1 MFQEAEVETDEEE
14 HDFQMRMATAMSL
27 SASEEPSLVHSQH
40 QSAMPSDLVLKNISP
55 NGWCFYDCVR
65 EHLHCNAA
73 DGDLVLTTPGIAALC
88 LSCLALHRQESSDF
102 VEDSEAIRL
111 QRRQNIF
118 QHDQYLAHIER
129 LNDFEIYVLDKLEA
143 LLTANQVVDTRHY
156 ADAPEIEAFLG
167 HFGVTMLRV
176 RPANE
181 WNMREGDIGAVQ
193 GLDANVL
200 MQTVTDEVHLRNL
213 LQHQTID
220 LQLMH
225 YQYATYEHYD
235 IVHLLSASFGI
246 AAAKKAG
253 LTIALLLFVL
263 VLFCCL

>member
-1 MFQEAEVETDEEE
+1 MSLMDDAATNEEE
-14 HDFQMRMATAMSL
+14 EKLQIRLATEQSL

-40 QSAMPSDLVLKNISP
+40 QAAMPSDLVVKNICP

-73 DGDLVLTTPGIAALC
+73 NGDLVLTTSCVAALC
-88 LSCLALHRQESSDF
+88 LSCLVLRRERFYHIVA
-102 VEDSEAIRL
+102 DSEDILL
-111 QRRQNIF
+111 QRKQNIF
-118 QHDQYLAHIER
+118 QHEQYLAHIEH
-129 LNDFEIYVLDKLEA
+129 LNRFEIYVLDKLEA
-143 LLTANQVVDTRHY
+143 LLTSNQVVDTLHY
-156 ADAPEIEAFLG
+156 ADAPEIEAFLC

-176 RPANE
+176 RPAHE